1 MNIKFKISDYTNLVK
16 HPGMG
21 MSLHNWIMLL
31 FKNRFNIFIGFLPKV
46 FFLTGTIVFN
56 TPFHIYEYLR
66 YSGKINKIKL
76 KQPVFVLGH
85 PRSGTTYLNNLL
97 SKDSSFA
104 YSNTYDVLT
113 PHIFLTF
120 GNGLKNLLAKS
131 LPSTRPQD
139 NVKMNID
146 SPKEEEFAMANMSE
160 TSYIHGFFFP
170 KRIVKNFKES
180 VLFSKDDYSNHWKKH
195 YDYFL
200 KKIAFKYN
208 KKQLLLKSPANT
220 GRLKEIYE
228 MYPDARFIHIYRNPY
243 KVYSSTERL
252 YEKILPITSFQKISN
267 SVMENYI
274 IEAYAG
280 MYRKYLKE
288 KALIPENQLFEVS
301 YEEFVKNPVVIIEKA
316 YHHLGLSSFNEAK
329 ELITNAVND
338 VSSYKKNSYEGI
350 PESIK
355 RKINEEWKFAFDEF
369 GYELA

>member
-1 MNIKFKISDYTNLVK
+1 
-16 HPGMG
+16 
-21 MSLHNWIMLL
+21 
-31 FKNRFNIFIGFLPKV
+31 
-46 FFLTGTIVFN
+46 
-56 TPFHIYEYLR
+56 
-66 YSGKINKIKL
+66 
-76 KQPVFVLGH
+76 
-85 PRSGTTYLNNLL
+85 
-97 SKDSSFA
+97 
-104 YSNTYDVLT
+104 
-113 PHIFLTF
+113 
-120 GNGLKNLLAKS
+120 
-131 LPSTRPQD
+131 
-139 NVKMNID
+139 MNID